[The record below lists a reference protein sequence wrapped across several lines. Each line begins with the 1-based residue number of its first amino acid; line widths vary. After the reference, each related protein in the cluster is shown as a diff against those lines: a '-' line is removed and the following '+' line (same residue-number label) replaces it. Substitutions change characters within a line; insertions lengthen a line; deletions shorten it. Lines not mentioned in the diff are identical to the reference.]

1 MSLKARIPPQNRLD
15 PEIMAIIEELSQKK
29 AQAKVDEMQAERDEI
44 TIRKVLKAVIVRCNS
59 LFGIGAERALR
70 LIEAVNHD
78 MVTEDP
84 EEVWRRIDGRLEQM
98 GLDFYE
104 KEAY

>member
-1 MSLKARIPPQNRLD
+1 MKSRIPLQNRLD

-70 LIEAVNHD
+70 LIEAVN
-78 MVTEDP
+78 TI
-84 EEVWRRIDGRLEQM
+84 WSQKTRKRSGGASTAGWSRWAWTSTKRRRTD
-98 GLDFYE
+98 
-104 KEAY
+104 A